1 LHQVFCHTVSNV
13 SRLLAGIAIV
23 QERGAAEACQMLVTG
38 QPGLGKTETLGW
50 YVTQQ
55 PYAVYLRAKS
65 GWTRHWFLNDLLAEL
80 GEAPTRLTEDMF
92 KQALAAL
99 ARKPYI
105 LVVDEVEHALND
117 TRVLEA
123 IRDFS
128 DLLRLPTVLVG
139 MAEVRNKIARHPQV
153 QSRIATIV
161 TFQPATLEDVKA
173 TAQMLLEGGVAITDD
188 VAELIHTRSEG
199 RMRLVLNGLAACER
213 VARLRKTKTVGLAE
227 VKDVELVHDWQ
238 SRKPQTL
245 KPQARGA
252 KDSL

>member
-1 LHQVFCHTVSNV
+1 MHQQFCHTVSNV
-13 SRLLAGIAIV
+13 TRLLAGVSIV
-23 QERGAAEACQMLVTG
+23 QERGAVEACLMLVTG
-38 QPGLGKTETLGW
+38 QPGLGKTETVGW

-55 PYAVYLRAKS
+55 PYAIYLRAKS

-80 GEAPTRLTEDMF
+80 GEAPARLTEDMF

-99 ARKPYI
+99 ARKPYV
-105 LVVDEVEHALND
+105 LVVDEVEHALAD

-161 TFQPATLEDVKA
+161 TFQPATLEDIKA
-173 TAQMLLEGGVAITDD
+173 TSAMLLEGGVSITDD

-213 VARLRKTKTVGLAE
+213 VARLRKVKTVGLAE
-227 VKDVELVHDWQ
+227 VKDVDLVHDWQ
-238 SRKPQTL
+238 AKKAQPL
-245 KPQARGA
+245 KPLA
-252 KDSL
+252 KVAQP

>member
-1 LHQVFCHTVSNV
+1 MHQQFCHTVSNV
-13 SRLLAGIAIV
+13 TRLLAGVSIV
-23 QERGAAEACQMLVTG
+23 QERGAVEACLMLVTG
-38 QPGLGKTETLGW
+38 EPGLGKTETVGW

-55 PYAVYLRAKS
+55 PYAIYLRAKS

-80 GEAPTRLTEDMF
+80 GEAPARLTEDMF

-99 ARKPYI
+99 ARKPYV
-105 LVVDEVEHALND
+105 LVVDEVEHALAD

-139 MAEVRNKIARHPQV
+139 MGAVRNKIARHPQV

-161 TFQPATLEDVKA
+161 TFQPATLEDIKA
-173 TAQMLLEGGVAITDD
+173 TAAMLLEGGVTLTDE

-213 VARLRKTKTVGLAE
+213 VAKLRKAKVVGLAE
-227 VKDVELVHDWQ
+227 VKDVDLVHDWQ
-238 SRKPQTL
+238 ARKAQPVKAL
-245 KPQARGA
+245 KVAHA
-252 KDSL
+252 

>member
-1 LHQVFCHTVSNV
+1 MHQQFCHTVTNV
-13 SRLLAGIAIV
+13 TRLLAGVSIV
-23 QERGAAEACQMLVTG
+23 QERGAVEACLMLVTG
-38 QPGLGKTETLGW
+38 EPGLGKTETVGW

-55 PYAVYLRAKS
+55 PYAIYLRAKS

-99 ARKPYI
+99 ARKPFV
-105 LVVDEVEHALND
+105 LVVDEVEHALAD

-139 MAEVRNKIARHPQV
+139 MGAVRNKIARHPQV

-161 TFQPATLEDVKA
+161 TFQPATLEDIKA
-173 TAQMLLEGGVAITDD
+173 TAACLMEGGVSITDE
-188 VAELIHTRSEG
+188 VAELIHARSEG

-213 VARLRKTKTVGLAE
+213 VARLRKVKVVGLAE
-227 VKDVELVHDWQ
+227 VKDVDLVHDWQ
-238 SRKPQTL
+238 ARKAQPIRPL
-245 KPQARGA
+245 VKAEQA
-252 KDSL
+252 

>member
-1 LHQVFCHTVSNV
+1 MHQQFCHTVSNV
-13 SRLLAGIAIV
+13 TRLLAGVSIV
-23 QERGAAEACQMLVTG
+23 QERGAVEACLMLVTG
-38 QPGLGKTETLGW
+38 EPGLGKTETVGW

-55 PYAVYLRAKS
+55 PYAIYLRAKS

-80 GEAPTRLTEDMF
+80 GEAPARLTEDMF

-99 ARKPYI
+99 ARKPFE
-105 LVVDEVEHALND
+105 LVVDEVEHALAD

-139 MAEVRNKIARHPQV
+139 MGAVRNKIARHPQV

-161 TFQPATLEDVKA
+161 TFQPATLEDIKA
-173 TAQMLLEGGVAITDD
+173 TAAMLLEGGVSITDE
-188 VAELIHTRSEG
+188 VAERIHSRSEG

-213 VARLRKTKTVGLAE
+213 VAKLRKTKVVGLAE
-227 VKDVELVHDWQ
+227 VKDVDLVHDWQ
-238 SRKPQTL
+238 ARKPQAL
-245 KPQARGA
+245 KPLA
-252 KDSL
+252 KVAQP

>member
-1 LHQVFCHTVSNV
+1 MHQQFCHTVSNV
-13 SRLLAGIAIV
+13 SRLLAGVSIV
-23 QERGAAEACQMLVTG
+23 QERGAVEACLMLVTG
-38 QPGLGKTETLGW
+38 QPGLGKTETVGW

-55 PYAVYLRAKS
+55 PYAIYLRAKS

-99 ARKPYI
+99 ARKPYV
-105 LVVDEVEHALND
+105 LVVDEVEHALAD

-139 MAEVRNKIARHPQV
+139 MAEVRNKVARHPQV

-161 TFQPATLEDVKA
+161 TFQPATLDDIKA
-173 TAQMLLEGGVAITDD
+173 TAAMLLEGGISITED

-213 VARLRKTKTVGLAE
+213 VARMRKVKVVGLAE

-238 SRKPQTL
+238 ARKPQAL
-245 KPQARGA
+245 KPLA
-252 KDSL
+252 KVAQP